1 MFAVKECGYK
11 TGNKM
16 VDKQGGSYMK
26 RKAAWFSILLAMIL
40 TLGACSSLQTAVS
53 GDKEKKKDKTEQTG
67 EEKTAKKDDNDQSGE
82 ANAEESTDAK
92 ATEEEGTTSEEEGT
106 ASIDDIPADGSVQ
119 DDSLSTE
126 EDPFNEDSS
135 GELDIPATGESETK
149 LPVEGPDLEA
159 SEEEFAAFDKE
170 IQLAIFQAR
179 MMEVMLYYDYGIGNP
194 DFYIK
199 ENMTEEDVQMVKSE
213 LQTIQ
218 IEEPVYR
225 SMHKEGMDLLDTIDN
240 SKEVDGDI
248 KKYKETQDKYLAIS
262 EEMIKT
268 IEKVNVDNASETRKK
283 LDDMTTEYL
292 RISTELGVIMK
303 DIVVKQGLD
312 HAYFVEA
319 LDGIMT
325 SAGMDGVL

>member
-1 MFAVKECGYK
+1 
-11 TGNKM
+11 
-16 VDKQGGSYMK
+16 MK

-40 TLGACSSLQTAVS
+40 TLGGCNSLQTAIS
-53 GDKEKKKDKTEQTG
+53 GDKEEKKEKTEQTG
-67 EEKTAKKDDNDQSGE
+67 EEKTAKKDDSNQSGE
-82 ANAEESTDAK
+82 VDAEESTDAT
-92 ATEEEGTTSEEEGT
+92 ATEEEGINSEEGSASGEEGT

-126 EDPFNEDSS
+126 EDPFNDDSS
-135 GELDIPATGESETK
+135 DAFDSPATGDAETTM
-149 LPVEGPDLEA
+149 PGQGPSIEA

-170 IQLAIFQAR
+170 IQLALFQAR

-218 IEEPVYR
+218 IEEPVYK
-225 SMHKEGMDLLDTIDN
+225 SMHDEALGLLDSIDN

-262 EEMIKT
+262 EDMIKT
-268 IEKVNVDNASETRKK
+268 IEKVNVDNAAETRKK

-325 SAGMDGVL
+325 SAGMDGVI

>member
-1 MFAVKECGYK
+1 
-11 TGNKM
+11 
-16 VDKQGGSYMK
+16 MK

-40 TLGACSSLQTAVS
+40 TLGACSSLQTAIS
-53 GDKEKKKDKTEQTG
+53 GDKEEKKEKTEQTG
-67 EEKTAKKDDNDQSGE
+67 EEKTAKKDDSDQSGE
-82 ANAEESTDAK
+82 VDAEESTDAT
-92 ATEEEGTTSEEEGT
+92 ATEEEGINSEEGSASGEEGT
-106 ASIDDIPADGSVQ
+106 ASIDDIPADGNVQ

-126 EDPFNEDSS
+126 EDPFNDDSS
-135 GELDIPATGESETK
+135 DAFDSPATGDAETTM
-149 LPVEGPDLEA
+149 PGQGPSIEA

-170 IQLAIFQAR
+170 IQLALFQAR

-218 IEEPVYR
+218 IEEPVYK
-225 SMHKEGMDLLDTIDN
+225 SMHDEALGLLDSIDN

-248 KKYKETQDKYLAIS
+248 KKYKETQDKYLEIS
-262 EEMIKT
+262 EDMIKT
-268 IEKVNVDNASETRKK
+268 IEKVNVDNAAETRKK

-325 SAGMDGVL
+325 SAGMDGVI

>member
-1 MFAVKECGYK
+1 
-11 TGNKM
+11 
-16 VDKQGGSYMK
+16 MK

-40 TLGACSSLQTAVS
+40 TLGGCSSLQTAIS
-53 GDKEKKKDKTEQTG
+53 GDKEEKKEKTEQTG
-67 EEKTAKKDDNDQSGE
+67 EEKTAKKDDSDQSGE
-82 ANAEESTDAK
+82 ANAEESTDAT
-92 ATEEEGTTSEEEGT
+92 ATEEEGTASGDGGT

-126 EDPFNEDSS
+126 EDPFNDDSS
-135 GELDIPATGESETK
+135 DAFDSPAAGDAETTM
-149 LPVEGPDLEA
+149 PGQGPSIEA

-170 IQLAIFQAR
+170 IQLALFQAR

-218 IEEPVYR
+218 IEEPVYK
-225 SMHKEGMDLLDTIDN
+225 SMHDEALGLLDSIDN

-268 IEKVNVDNASETRKK
+268 IEKVNVDNAAETRKK

-325 SAGMDGVL
+325 SAGMDGVI

>member
-1 MFAVKECGYK
+1 
-11 TGNKM
+11 
-16 VDKQGGSYMK
+16 MK

-40 TLGACSSLQTAVS
+40 TLGGCSSLQTAIS
-53 GDKEKKKDKTEQTG
+53 GDKEEKKEKTEQTG
-67 EEKTAKKDDNDQSGE
+67 EEKTAKKDDSDQSGE
-82 ANAEESTDAK
+82 ANAEESTDAT
-92 ATEEEGTTSEEEGT
+92 ATEEEGTASGDGGT

-126 EDPFNEDSS
+126 EDPFNDDSS
-135 GELDIPATGESETK
+135 DAFDSPATGDAETTM
-149 LPVEGPDLEA
+149 PGQGPSIEA

-170 IQLAIFQAR
+170 IQLALFQAR

-218 IEEPVYR
+218 IEEPVYK
-225 SMHKEGMDLLDTIDN
+225 SMHDEALGLLDSIDN

-262 EEMIKT
+262 EDMIKT
-268 IEKVNVDNASETRKK
+268 IEKVNVDNAAETRKK

-325 SAGMDGVL
+325 SAGMDGVI

>member
-1 MFAVKECGYK
+1 
-11 TGNKM
+11 
-16 VDKQGGSYMK
+16 MK

-40 TLGACSSLQTAVS
+40 TLGACSSLQTAIS
-53 GDKEKKKDKTEQTG
+53 GDKEEKKEKTEQTD
-67 EEKTAKKDDNDQSGE
+67 EEKTAKKDDSDQSE
-82 ANAEESTDAK
+82 DADVEESTDAT
-92 ATEEEGTTSEEEGT
+92 ATEEEDTRSEDGSASGEEGT

-126 EDPFNEDSS
+126 EDSFNDDSS
-135 GELDIPATGESETK
+135 DAFDRPAAGEAETTM
-149 LPVEGPDLEA
+149 PGQGPSMET
-159 SEEEFAAFDKE
+159 SEEEFAAFDQE

-199 ENMTEEDVQMVKSE
+199 ENMTEEDVQMAKSE

-218 IEEPVYR
+218 IEEPVYK
-225 SMHKEGMDLLDTIDN
+225 SMHDEALGLLDSIDN

-262 EEMIKT
+262 KEMIKT
-268 IEKVNVDNASETRKK
+268 IEKVDVDNAAETRKK

-325 SAGMDGVL
+325 SAGMDGVI

>member
-1 MFAVKECGYK
+1 
-11 TGNKM
+11 
-16 VDKQGGSYMK
+16 MK

-40 TLGACSSLQTAVS
+40 TLGACSSLQTAIS
-53 GDKEKKKDKTEQTG
+53 GGKEEKKEKTEQTG
-67 EEKTAKKDDNDQSGE
+67 EEKTAKKDDSDQSGE
-82 ANAEESTDAK
+82 ADAEDSTDAT
-92 ATEEEGTTSEEEGT
+92 ATEEEGTASGDGGT

-126 EDPFNEDSS
+126 EDPFNDDSS
-135 GELDIPATGESETK
+135 DAFDSPAAGEAETTM
-149 LPVEGPDLEA
+149 PGQGPSIEA

-170 IQLAIFQAR
+170 IQLALFQAR

-218 IEEPVYR
+218 IEEPVYK
-225 SMHKEGMDLLDTIDN
+225 SMHDEALGLLDSIDN

-262 EEMIKT
+262 EDMIKT
-268 IEKVNVDNASETRKK
+268 IEKVNVDNAAETRAK

-325 SAGMDGVL
+325 SAGMDGVI

>member
-1 MFAVKECGYK
+1 
-11 TGNKM
+11 
-16 VDKQGGSYMK
+16 MK

-40 TLGACSSLQTAVS
+40 ILGGCSSLQTAIS
-53 GDKEKKKDKTEQTG
+53 GDKDKEEKKDKTEQTG
-67 EEKTAKKDDNDQSGE
+67 EEKTAKKDDSDQSAE
-82 ANAEESTDAK
+82 TDAEESTDTT
-92 ATEEEGTTSEEEGT
+92 ATEEEGTNSEEGTASGEEGT

-135 GELDIPATGESETK
+135 GELDIPAAGESETK

-179 MMEVMLYYDYGIGNP
+179 MMEVMVYYDYGIGNP

-218 IEEPVYR
+218 VEEPVYK
-225 SMHKEGMDLLDTIDN
+225 SMHEEGMELLDAIDN

-268 IEKVNVDNASETRKK
+268 IEKVNVDNAAETRAK

-325 SAGMDGVL
+325 SAGMDGVI

>member
-1 MFAVKECGYK
+1 
-11 TGNKM
+11 
-16 VDKQGGSYMK
+16 MK

-40 TLGACSSLQTAVS
+40 TLGACSSLQTAIS
-53 GDKEKKKDKTEQTG
+53 GDKEEKKEKTEQKG
-67 EEKTAKKDDNDQSGE
+67 EEKTAKKDDSDQPGE
-82 ANAEESTDAK
+82 VDAEESTDAT
-92 ATEEEGTTSEEEGT
+92 ATEEEGINSEEGSASGEEGT

-126 EDPFNEDSS
+126 EDPFNDDSS
-135 GELDIPATGESETK
+135 DAFDSPATGDAETTM
-149 LPVEGPDLEA
+149 PGQGPSIEA

-170 IQLAIFQAR
+170 IQLALFQAR

-218 IEEPVYR
+218 IEEPVYK
-225 SMHKEGMDLLDTIDN
+225 SMHDEALGLLDSIDN

-262 EEMIKT
+262 EDMIKT
-268 IEKVNVDNASETRKK
+268 IEKVNVDNAAETRKK

-325 SAGMDGVL
+325 SAGMDGVI

>member
-1 MFAVKECGYK
+1 MPR
-11 TGNKM
+11 
-16 VDKQGGSYMK
+16 QQ
-26 RKAAWFSILLAMIL
+26 RKKVLHRGW
-40 TLGACSSLQTAVS
+40 
-53 GDKEKKKDKTEQTG
+53 
-67 EEKTAKKDDNDQSGE
+67 
-82 ANAEESTDAK
+82 
-92 ATEEEGTTSEEEGT
+92 GT

-126 EDPFNEDSS
+126 EDPFNDDSS
-135 GELDIPATGESETK
+135 DAFDSPAAGDAETTM
-149 LPVEGPDLEA
+149 PGQGPSIEA

-170 IQLAIFQAR
+170 IQLALFQAR

-218 IEEPVYR
+218 IEEPVYK
-225 SMHKEGMDLLDTIDN
+225 SMHDEALGLLDSIDN

-268 IEKVNVDNASETRKK
+268 IEKVNVDNAAETRKK

-325 SAGMDGVL
+325 SAGMDGVI

>member
-1 MFAVKECGYK
+1 
-11 TGNKM
+11 
-16 VDKQGGSYMK
+16 MK

-40 TLGACSSLQTAVS
+40 TLGACSSLQTAIS
-53 GDKEKKKDKTEQTG
+53 GDKEEKKEKTEQTG
-67 EEKTAKKDDNDQSGE
+67 EEKTAKKDDSDQSGE
-82 ANAEESTDAK
+82 VDAEESTDAT
-92 ATEEEGTTSEEEGT
+92 ATEEEGINSEEGSASGEEGT

-126 EDPFNEDSS
+126 EDPFNDDSS
-135 GELDIPATGESETK
+135 DAFDSPATGDAETTM
-149 LPVEGPDLEA
+149 PGQGPSIEA

-170 IQLAIFQAR
+170 IQLALFQAR

-218 IEEPVYR
+218 IEEPVYK
-225 SMHKEGMDLLDTIDN
+225 SMHDEALGLLDSIDN

-262 EEMIKT
+262 EDMIKT
-268 IEKVNVDNASETRKK
+268 IEKVNVDNAAETRKK

-325 SAGMDGVL
+325 SAGMDGVI

>member
-1 MFAVKECGYK
+1 
-11 TGNKM
+11 
-16 VDKQGGSYMK
+16 MK

-40 TLGACSSLQTAVS
+40 TLGACSSLQTAIS
-53 GDKEKKKDKTEQTG
+53 GDKEEKKEKTEQTG
-67 EEKTAKKDDNDQSGE
+67 EEKTAKKDDSDQSGE
-82 ANAEESTDAK
+82 ADAEDSTDAT
-92 ATEEEGTTSEEEGT
+92 ATEEEGTASGDGGT

-126 EDPFNEDSS
+126 EDPFNDDSS
-135 GELDIPATGESETK
+135 DAFDSPAAGEADTAMPGQ
-149 LPVEGPDLEA
+149 GPSIEA

-170 IQLAIFQAR
+170 IQLALFQAR

-218 IEEPVYR
+218 IEEPVYK
-225 SMHKEGMDLLDTIDN
+225 SMHNEALGLLDSIDN

-262 EEMIKT
+262 EDMIKT
-268 IEKVNVDNASETRKK
+268 IEKVNVDNAAETRAK

-325 SAGMDGVL
+325 SAGMDGVI